1 MLSVTSAGVPGLDG
15 LAFAGLAESHRQEL
29 RVHCQRMIGS
39 YHDSEDLV
47 QEALL
52 RAWASR
58 GTFQGRS
65 TFRAWLYRI
74 ATNACLDFL
83 QRTNRRHQRHAALP
97 DTRSRGVPTSVRGAG
112 EAIFSDQ
119 PLGYLP
125 AADPAPEEAAVSRE
139 TVALVVAAA
148 MQHLPPRQRTV
159 LLLRDV
165 LGWPAADTAAH
176 LQTSVAAANSAL
188 QRARATLRQRLPARR
203 TDWRANPA
211 PTRAVAATVC
221 RYIDAIDRADPSVF
235 GLQTSTAA

>member
-29 RVHCQRMIGS
+29 RVHCQRMVGS
-39 YHDSEDLV
+39 YHDSEDVV

-83 QRTNRRHQRHAALP
+83 QRTNRRHQRHAVLP
-97 DTRSRGVPTSVRGAG
+97 DTRSRGIPTSVRSAR

-148 MQHLPPRQRTV
+148 MHHLPAPAANGAPAAGRAWLAGRGHRRAPADQRGRRQQRTPA
-159 LLLRDV
+159 RPRHPA
-165 LGWPAADTAAH
+165 PAAA
-176 LQTSVAAANSAL
+176 SASH
-188 QRARATLRQRLPARR
+188 RLEGQSR
-203 TDWRANPA
+203 TNP
-211 PTRAVAATVC
+211 
-221 RYIDAIDRADPSVF
+221 S
-235 GLQTSTAA
+235 